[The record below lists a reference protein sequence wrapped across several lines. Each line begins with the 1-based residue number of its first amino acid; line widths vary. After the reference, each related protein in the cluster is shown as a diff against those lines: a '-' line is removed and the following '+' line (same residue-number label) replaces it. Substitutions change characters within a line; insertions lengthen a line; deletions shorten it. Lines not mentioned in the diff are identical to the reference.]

1 MNSEENLKLM
11 KKAKSK
17 RLMEDHL
24 IFMFKMM
31 NMVTNSLLIKMGK
44 NKKSWRMIM
53 ENTFQI
59 RMVKKFTLMK
69 ILKNK

>member
-11 KKAKSK
+11 KMAKSK
-17 RLMEDHL
+17 RLMENRP

-59 RMVKKFTLMK
+59 RMVKKFTLMN

>member
-11 KKAKSK
+11 KMAKSK
-17 RLMEDHL
+17 RLMENHP

-53 ENTFQI
+53 ENTF
-59 RMVKKFTLMK
+59 
-69 ILKNK
+69 

>member
-11 KKAKSK
+11 KMAKSK
-17 RLMEDHL
+17 RLMENHP

>member
-53 ENTFQI
+53 ENTF
-59 RMVKKFTLMK
+59 
-69 ILKNK
+69 